1 MGRED
6 TNLPHSVSKLQA
18 LHLVW
23 KGGHVVANTK
33 RNLRRILEERWDAE
47 LPKCGMGL
55 PEEAIFE
62 QRLYGCKKVLTS
74 VCGSVFRAEKTV
86 NAKAGGQEEACWASR
101 ASH

>member
-1 MGRED
+1 M
-6 TNLPHSVSKLQA
+6 
-18 LHLVW
+18 
-23 KGGHVVANTK
+23 GHVVANTK

-86 NAKAGGQEEACWASR
+86 NAKVGGQEEAWWALR